1 MKAADSELG
10 NRCSG
15 LVFMAIVN
23 LVSVG
28 IVKKSMDGKL
38 TFGIQA
44 LNCFVKWIALRK
56 GMEDLVKSPAQ
67 ASY

>member
-1 MKAADSELG
+1 
-10 NRCSG
+10 
-15 LVFMAIVN
+15 MAIVN

-44 LNCFVKWIALRK
+44 LKCFVKWIALRK
-56 GMEDLVKSPAQ
+56 GMEDLVKSSAQ
-67 ASY
+67 APY